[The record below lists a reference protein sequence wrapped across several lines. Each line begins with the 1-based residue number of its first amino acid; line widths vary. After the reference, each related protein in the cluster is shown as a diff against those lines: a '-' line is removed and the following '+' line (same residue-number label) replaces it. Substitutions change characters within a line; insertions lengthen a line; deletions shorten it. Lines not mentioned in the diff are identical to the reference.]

1 METKICISTVQV
13 NKVNI
18 YFLYFNQLKRVQ
30 WPQALRIKSPQASDH
45 TEPPFRKC
53 HDAHRQDNTT
63 LQRKFWRRE
72 QVPTYPLQAL
82 CSVQYAIYNVQ
93 CAICNLCNMQCA
105 IWNMQYAICNMR
117 YAIAMYKVSTQES
130 ESHTYAA
137 LPHSACMCGRTV
149 GPFKRPPISIPP
161 SLQTPPFPPHPFH
174 PLVYSP
180 PSIPLPPSTN
190 PLPPPYP
197 SHPLSVALSQ
207 HSLTKLPDTLKQLPL
222 LFTAHAIQ

>member
-13 NKVNI
+13 YKVNI

-53 HDAHRQDNTT
+53 HDAHRQGNTT

-93 CAICNLCNMQCA
+93 CAICNLCNVQCA
-105 IWNMQYAICNMR
+105 ILNMQYATCNVQYGICNME
-117 YAIAMYKVSTQES
+117 YACIMQ
-130 ESHTYAA
+130 YAVCN
-137 LPHSACMCGRTV
+137 SNV
-149 GPFKRPPISIPP
+149 Q
-161 SLQTPPFPPHPFH
+161 SLNTRE
-174 PLVYSP
+174 
-180 PSIPLPPSTN
+180 
-190 PLPPPYP
+190 
-197 SHPLSVALSQ
+197 
-207 HSLTKLPDTLKQLPL
+207 
-222 LFTAHAIQ
+222 